1 MASDGY
7 QLLGRACLVLNSR
20 AVDPSRTPQSHWG
33 LGWGWGVVTAA
44 ERAVVWLSVCI
55 IMCHTQCLKSGV
67 QIANTHNSF
76 AAVLVTNCKERCA
89 VRENKRL

>member
-1 MASDGY
+1 MSCVEQPSCRPITNPTVA
-7 QLLGRACLVLNSR
+7 LGFGVGR
-20 AVDPSRTPQSHWG
+20 G
-33 LGWGWGVVTAA
+33 GVVTAA
-44 ERAVVWLSVCI
+44 ERAIVWLSVCI
-55 IMCHTQCLKSGV
+55 IMCDTQCLKSGV